1 MIKPSVFGGEEQD
14 KHKPV
19 IPGCSPGPPGPPGPR
34 GPEVRPFFKILN
46 IVGNLTLLAVPFS
59 VRLNFRTS
67 AKQCDQQ
74 AVAILRQEM
83 EILLNKHGNETS

>member
-59 VRLNFRTS
+59 V
-67 AKQCDQQ
+67 
-74 AVAILRQEM
+74 
-83 EILLNKHGNETS
+83 